1 MAITHI
7 ETIIKLEVHTANND
21 NNVGKVT
28 VNISSSDD
36 SNPSK
41 YYFNGSETFDVST
54 TGITTSTSGFVA
66 YEDLT
71 ESTVKGWISAGI
83 STCEAKAINI
93 VMINQMIAKDNRT
106 TTDKTIPW

>member
-7 ETIIKLEVHTANND
+7 ETIKKLEVLTANND
-21 NNVGKVT
+21 NIVGKVT

-41 YYFNGSETFDVST
+41 YYFNGSETLDVST

-83 STCEAKAINI
+83 STCETRAINI